1 MGIRKRRVESREE
14 KKDEEKNRTLKSNS
28 EVGLDRLHSIY
39 VLVIS
44 QDDCTETSEG
54 TQISRQL
61 DNTNPS

>member
-14 KKDEEKNRTLKSNS
+14 KKDEEKNRTLKNNS